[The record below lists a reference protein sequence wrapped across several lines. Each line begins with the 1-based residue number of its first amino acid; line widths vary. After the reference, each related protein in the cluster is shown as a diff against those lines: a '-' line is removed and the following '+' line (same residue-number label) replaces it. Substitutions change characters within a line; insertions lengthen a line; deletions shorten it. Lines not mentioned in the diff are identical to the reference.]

1 MFVKNKEVVE
11 QKYYD
16 FGVVDVTNQFPSLKE
31 DYNTCSFDEVSD
43 YVSSLIGDLPYTCDV
58 LILAGGDHLY
68 WYNNARYEL
77 GENMLYH
84 SEKQKYMISITQSDN
99 YDHDALKTSLN
110 RIRENSDNPLWFDGS
125 RAMKIIT
132 NTISHKI
139 DAKYIVPTKI
149 NMEDGLLEK
158 IMEERND

>member
-1 MFVKNKEVVE
+1 
-11 QKYYD
+11 
-16 FGVVDVTNQFPSLKE
+16 
-31 DYNTCSFDEVSD
+31 
-43 YVSSLIGDLPYTCDV
+43 
-58 LILAGGDHLY
+58 
-68 WYNNARYEL
+68 
-77 GENMLYH
+77 MLYH

-125 RAMKIIT
+125 RAMKVIT

>member
-1 MFVKNKEVVE
+1 MFVKNKEIID

-16 FGVVDVTNQFPSLKE
+16 FGVVDVTNHFPSLKD
-31 DYNTCSFDEVSD
+31 DYNTCSFEEVSH
-43 YVSSLIGDLPYTCDV
+43 YVSSLIGDLPHSCDV
-58 LILAGGDHLY
+58 LILSGGDHLY

-77 GENMLYH
+77 GENTLYQ
-84 SEKQKYMISITQSDN
+84 SEKQKYMITTAQSDK

-125 RAMKIIT
+125 RAMKVIT

-139 DAKYIVPTKI
+139 DAKYIIPTKI
-149 NMEDGLLEK
+149 NMEDGLIEK
-158 IMEERND
+158 IIEQHRD

>member
-1 MFVKNKEVVE
+1 M
-11 QKYYD
+11 
-16 FGVVDVTNQFPSLKE
+16 
-31 DYNTCSFDEVSD
+31 
-43 YVSSLIGDLPYTCDV
+43 
-58 LILAGGDHLY
+58 
-68 WYNNARYEL
+68 
-77 GENMLYH
+77 
-84 SEKQKYMISITQSDN
+84 
-99 YDHDALKTSLN
+99 N

-158 IMEERND
+158 IMEERKRLVVNFESIGKFSMVK